1 MVVLELF
8 KLQQLTVHW
17 AAFNEALDS
26 NLVKQLLMGPNNLRE
41 SFIAL
46 ALGALPSEGW
56 LLQVAVLANDGCAV
70 CLTDHRD
77 VCRVLAD
84 EALQVFRR
92 LIIFVDEFGDYS
104 AFLLVS

>member
-1 MVVLELF
+1 MVILELF
-8 KLQQLTVHW
+8 ELQQLTVHRT
-17 AAFNEALDS
+17 AFNEALDS
-26 NLVKQLLMGPNNLRE
+26 NLVEQPLMGPNNLRE

-56 LLQVAVLANDGCAV
+56 LLQVTVLANDGRAV

-77 VCRVLAD
+77 MCRVLAD
-84 EALQVFRR
+84 QTLQVLGR
-92 LIIFVDEFGDYS
+92 LLIFVDEFGDYS